1 MAAAL
6 GAAVEGGEGVE
17 AARVG
22 GGGSLMRS
30 RWEGEGARGGRGGGA
45 GVRAAGGRWRKKGGA
60 AAGGRRG
67 SRQVGPTCRRE
78 EREGGKRA
86 TVAVGPGNRGG
97 PAVLKKKEKDR
108 RERGRRVGRR
118 V

>member
-22 GGGSLMRS
+22 GGGALMRS

-45 GVRAAGGRWRKKGGA
+45 GVRAAGGRWRKKGGRPEEEGA
-60 AAGGRRG
+60 PDRWAPPVGERR
-67 SRQVGPTCRRE
+67 
-78 EREGGKRA
+78 EREGS
-86 TVAVGPGNRGG
+86 GPRWLLG
-97 PAVLKKKEKDR
+97 
-108 RERGRRVGRR
+108 RETEVGRR
-118 V
+118 C